1 MSNGR
6 LAFSGSLLRQELNP
20 VAIKAA
26 NVCFVIGASAPPAIA
41 NSAAPDRTMS
51 AASATA
57 SNPAGQAEETV
68 AACVPAPILSAMAF
82 AAACGVKAPTAVGD
96 IPFPPRRTESLND

>member
-26 NVCFVIGASAPPAIA
+26 KLCFVIGASVTPAIA

-57 SNPAGQAEETV
+57 SNPAGQAEDTV
-68 AACVPAPILSAMAF
+68 AACALAPILSAMAF
-82 AAACGVKAPTAVGD
+82 AAAGGVKAPTAVGA
-96 IPFPPRRTESLND
+96 IPLPT